1 MKITNT
7 EVKNVGEFYFVCQS
21 WETRNCWGH
30 LVTLN
35 DGNGYQVATDKRT
48 YYNRTWESYRYQST
62 MVGATKI
69 AIENR
74 QESLK
79 NIYKEEQGI
88 ARLTSKHKDKLQEIF
103 DKDWGLQ
110 ELTKLL
116 AKL

>member
-30 LVTLN
+30 LVTLH
-35 DGNGYQVATDKRT
+35 DGNGYQVATEKRT
-48 YYNRTWESYRYQST
+48 YYNRTWESYQYQSA
-62 MVGATKI
+62 MIGATKI
-69 AIENR
+69 AIEIQKEN
-74 QESLK
+74 LK
-79 NIYKEEQGI
+79 SEYKYENKIE
-88 ARLTSKHKDKLQEIF
+88 RLTAKHKDKLQEIF
-103 DKDWGLQ
+103 NNDYILQ